1 MKQDIKKIAI
11 SLIITIGILYQSF
24 NAGQFWHSLSAF
36 QNFGIWFS
44 MGFALLPEIAGA
56 IIAAW
61 RPIENSEKWVRVVS
75 LSMIFGLAL
84 VSGSIGHIKGIIS
97 ASELSETDM
106 KRIAAVEEQIEAA
119 KQKAKIANEKA
130 KTVKVSKKYITADT
144 DKKTSAQSTAIN
156 ASSDVKADAIKLE
169 KLVLELENKPNPRRM
184 IKWVEAVAILAGFGL
199 LQILIWILSF
209 LGFAKPDVLR
219 ETIEKKIVQSPVK
232 IEQILQKTSD
242 DFANFSDVEKKILQ
256 FFDRTKKA
264 EITWTGICQ
273 RRLGNAGELETA
285 LNNLAEKNLVIF
297 NKPSD
302 ERGKWTVKGV

>member
-1 MKQDIKKIAI
+1 MIQDIKKISI
-11 SLIITIGILYQSF
+11 SLIIAIGILYQSF
-24 NAGQFWHSLSAF
+24 NAGQFWHSLTAF
-36 QNFGIWFS
+36 QAFGVWFS

-84 VSGSIGHIKGIIS
+84 VSGSIGHIKGIIA

-156 ASSDVKADAIKLE
+156 ASADVKADAIKLE

-209 LGFAKPDVLR
+209 VGFAENVSHR
-219 ETIEKKIVQSPVK
+219 TIEKKIVQSPDK
-232 IEQILQKTSD
+232 ITLNSQND
-242 DFANFSDVEKKILQ
+242 HKILA
-256 FFDRTKKA
+256 FLKGKKEVSFTA
-264 EITWTGICQ
+264 ITQQSQLRKIFGSSDSI
-273 RRLGNAGELETA
+273 LSELETLA
-285 LNNLAEKNLVIF
+285 DQNLIIF
-297 NKPSD
+297 EKPSD
-302 ERGKWTVKGV
+302 VRGSWTVKGV

>member
-1 MKQDIKKIAI
+1 
-11 SLIITIGILYQSF
+11 
-24 NAGQFWHSLSAF
+24 
-36 QNFGIWFS
+36 
-44 MGFALLPEIAGA
+44 
-56 IIAAW
+56 
-61 RPIENSEKWVRVVS
+61 
-75 LSMIFGLAL
+75 
-84 VSGSIGHIKGIIS
+84 
-97 ASELSETDM
+97 M

-119 KQKAKIANEKA
+119 KQSAKIANEKA

-156 ASSDVKADAIKLE
+156 ASADVKADAIKLE

-209 LGFAKPDVLR
+209 MGFAENVSHR
-219 ETIEKKIVQSPVK
+219 TIAKKNVQSPDK

-273 RRLGNAGELETA
+273 RRLGSAGELETA

-297 NKPSD
+297 NEPSD

>member
-36 QNFGIWFS
+36 QNFGIWFP
-44 MGFALLPEIAGA
+44 MGFALLPEIAGT

-61 RPIENSEKWVRVVS
+61 RPVENSEKWVRFIS

-156 ASSDVKADAIKLE
+156 ASADVKADAIKLE

-209 LGFAKPDVLR
+209 VGFAENVPHR
-219 ETIEKKIVQSPVK
+219 TIEKKVVQIPVK
-232 IEQILQKTSD
+232 IEQNLQKASD
-242 DFANFSDVEKKILQ
+242 DFADFSDVEKKVLQ

-264 EITWTGICQ
+264 EITWTAICQ

-297 NKPSD
+297 NNTSA
-302 ERGKWTVKGV
+302 ERSKWTVKGV

>member
-1 MKQDIKKIAI
+1 
-11 SLIITIGILYQSF
+11 
-24 NAGQFWHSLSAF
+24 
-36 QNFGIWFS
+36 
-44 MGFALLPEIAGA
+44 
-56 IIAAW
+56 
-61 RPIENSEKWVRVVS
+61 
-75 LSMIFGLAL
+75 MIFGLAL

-156 ASSDVKADAIKLE
+156 ASADVKADAIKLE

-209 LGFAKPDVLR
+209 MGFAENVSHR
-219 ETIEKKIVQSPVK
+219 TIEKKVVQSPVK
-232 IEQILQKTSD
+232 IEQNLQNSGSAQMNHWD
-242 DFANFSDVEKKILQ
+242 GLSDVEKKILR
-256 FFDRTKKA
+256 FFSSRT
-264 EITWTGICQ
+264 ETITWTAICQ
-273 RRLGNAGELETA
+273 RRLGSAGELETA
-285 LNNLAEKNLVIF
+285 LNNLAEKKLIIF
-297 NKPSD
+297 EKPSNV
-302 ERGKWTVKGV
+302 RGTWTVKGV